1 MNIWCISKYAAPP
14 KYSKMPA
21 RLFELVSEFN
31 NLGHNARLIT
41 SDSNHLANF
50 PIAKNKYNDELI
62 ENVQVRWLKTIKY
75 KKTSSIKRVFSWL
88 DFERRLFFMPIN
100 SFKKPDVVLIS
111 SLSIF
116 SIIYGY
122 YLKKKFKAFL
132 IFEIRDI
139 WPLTMTEEGGF
150 SKWHPLVLLISLIEK
165 FGYKKSDLIVG
176 TMPKLNLHVEGV
188 LGYTKPFHCSPIGF
202 NPKYYNIDSK
212 VSKLEEKLK
221 HSIPGNRVVVG
232 YAGSM
237 GITNSLELFI
247 DTIESLKDNK
257 NIYFVLVGSGDLKER
272 FESQLSKCKN
282 VLFWPRIDQN
292 EVNSFLNLCDVLYLS
307 TQYSKVWGYG
317 QSMNKVVEYMLASK
331 PIIATYAGYPSMI
344 NEANCGSFVD
354 TLDVSLKNE
363 VLNIVD
369 MSSKE
374 RKTIGENGKKWIYSN
389 RKYSTLARKYIEAIE
404 TTKTIRIY

>member
-75 KKTSSIKRVFSWL
+75 KKTSSIKRVLSWL
-88 DFERRLFFMPIN
+88 DFERRLFFMPTN
-100 SFKKPDVVLIS
+100 SFERPDVVLIS

-307 TQYSKVWGYG
+307 TQYSKVWDYG

-404 TTKTIRIY
+404 AAKANKIY

>member
-31 NLGHNARLIT
+31 KLGHNARLIT
-41 SDSNHLANF
+41 SDSNHLSNF
-50 PIAKNKYNDELI
+50 PISKNKYNDELI

-100 SFKKPDVVLIS
+100 SFEKPDVVLIS

-150 SKWHPLVLLISLIEK
+150 SKWHPLVLLISAIEK

-176 TMPKLNLHVEGV
+176 TMPKLNLHVEEM
-188 LGYTKPFHCSPIGF
+188 LGYKKPFHCSPIGF

-212 VSKLEEKLK
+212 VSELEERLK
-221 HSIPGNRVVVG
+221 RSIPDNRVVVG

-237 GITNSLELFI
+237 GITNSLEMFI
-247 DTIESLKDNK
+247 DTIESLKNNK
-257 NIYFVLVGSGDLKER
+257 NIYFVLVGSGDLKDR

-307 TQYSKVWGYG
+307 TQYSKVWDYG

-344 NEANCGSFVD
+344 NEANCGSFVN

-404 TTKTIRIY
+404 TTKTNKIY

>member
-21 RLFELVSEFN
+21 RLFELASEFN

-41 SDSNHLANF
+41 SDSNHLSNF
-50 PIAKNKYNDELI
+50 PISKNKYNDELI

-100 SFKKPDVVLIS
+100 SFEKPDVVLIS

-150 SKWHPLVLLISLIEK
+150 SKWHPLVLLISAIEK

-188 LGYTKPFHCSPIGF
+188 LGYIKPFHCSPIGF
-202 NPKYYNIDSK
+202 NPKYYNIGSK
-212 VSKLEEKLK
+212 VGELEERLK
-221 HSIPGNRVVVG
+221 RSIPDNRVVVG

-237 GITNSLELFI
+237 GITNSLEMFI
-247 DTIESLKDNK
+247 DTIESLKNNK
-257 NIYFVLVGSGDLKER
+257 NIYFVLVGSGDLKDR

-307 TQYSKVWGYG
+307 TQYSKVWDYG

-344 NEANCGSFVD
+344 NEANCGSFVN

-374 RKTIGENGKKWIYSN
+374 RKTIGENGKKWMYSN
-389 RKYSTLARKYIEAIE
+389 RKYSNLARKYIEAIE
-404 TTKTIRIY
+404 TTKTNKIY